1 MVDILSL
8 VRKNVRNLKPYS
20 SARDEFKGSAS
31 VWLDANENPN
41 NNGLNRYPDPLQ
53 KKLKARI
60 SELKN
65 VRTENMFLGN
75 GSDEAIDLL
84 FRGFCEPGKDK
95 ALICSPTYGMY
106 QVSADIN
113 DVEVIDVPLNCDW
126 QLNTESIRKHFTDQN
141 LKLIF
146 ICSPNNPTGNSMNRE
161 DVLALVS
168 TFNGLVVIDEAYI
181 DFAETK
187 SLSSELEQSNN
198 LVILQTLS
206 KAWGLAAIRL
216 GMAFADT
223 EVIDVL
229 NRIKPPY
236 NVNQL
241 TQEIALKELADETGF
256 KKELEAILSERTRLT
271 KELSQLKNVLHIYP
285 SDANFLL
292 VKFTEPKTVYDALT
306 GKGIV
311 VRDRSKVAEGCLRI
325 TVGTEEENSI
335 LSKELVDRSQKREE

>member
-1 MVDILSL
+1 MVDVQSL
-8 VRKNVRNLKPYS
+8 IRKNVRNLKPYS
-20 SARDEFKGSAS
+20 SARDEFKGTAS

-53 KKLKARI
+53 KKLKERI
-60 SELKN
+60 SKLKSVPTKN
-65 VRTENMFLGN
+65 IFLGN

-113 DVEVIDVPLNCDW
+113 DVEVIDVPLTSDW
-126 QLNTESIRKHFTDQN
+126 QLNTKSIQKHFAEPN

-146 ICSPNNPTGNSMNRE
+146 ICSPNNPTGNSMNKE

-168 TFNGLVVIDEAYI
+168 AFNGLVIIDEAYI
-181 DFAETK
+181 DFSEVT
-187 SLSSELEQSNN
+187 SLSTELEKYNN

-206 KAWGLAAIRL
+206 KAWGLAGIRL
-216 GMAFADT
+216 GMAFANT
-223 EVIDVL
+223 EIIDVL

-236 NVNQL
+236 NINQL
-241 TQEIALKELADETGF
+241 TQEVALKELAYEEKFQVEADAIILER
-256 KKELEAILSERTRLT
+256 KRLKNEL
-271 KELSQLKNVLHIYP
+271 QPLKNVLGIYP

-292 VKFTEPKTVYDALT
+292 VRFANPKEIYAVLSS
-306 GKGIV
+306 KGIV
-311 VRDRSKVAEGCLRI
+311 VRDRSNVVEGCLRI
-325 TVGTEEENSI
+325 TVGTEKENALLI
-335 LSKELVDRSQKREE
+335 KGLKKLEP

>member
-1 MVDILSL
+1 MVDIQKLI
-8 VRKNVRNLKPYS
+8 RPNVRNLKPYS
-20 SARDEFKGSAS
+20 SARDDFKGSAS

-53 KKLKARI
+53 KKLKKRI

-65 VRTENMFLGN
+65 VPSENIFLGN

-84 FRGFCEPGKDK
+84 FRGFCAPGKDK

-113 DVEVIDVPLNCDW
+113 DVEVIDVLLTSDW
-126 QLNTESIRKHFTDQN
+126 QLNLDGIRSHFSDAN

-146 ICSPNNPTGNSMNRE
+146 ICSPNNPTGNSMKKE
-161 DVLALVS
+161 DVLSLAS
-168 TFNGLVVIDEAYI
+168 KFNGLVVVDEAYI
-181 DFAETK
+181 DFAEQK
-187 SLSSELEQSNN
+187 SFANELQNHNN

-206 KAWGLAAIRL
+206 KAWGLAGIRL
-216 GMAFADT
+216 GMAFAST
-223 EVIDVL
+223 EIIDVL

-241 TQEIALKELADETGF
+241 TQEKALEKLADEVGF
-256 KKELEAILSERTRLT
+256 QKEVKAILSERKRLRE
-271 KELSQLKNVLHIYP
+271 ELSKLQNVLNVFP

-292 VKFTEPKTVYDALT
+292 VKFVKPKLVYDALVS
-306 GKGIV
+306 KGIV
-311 VRDRSKVAEGCLRI
+311 VRDRSKVAYGCLRI
-325 TVGTEEENSI
+325 TVGTEEENSV
-335 LSKELVDRSQKREE
+335 LLNALAVRS

>member
-1 MVDILSL
+1 MVDIQSL
-8 VRKNVRNLKPYS
+8 VRRNVRNLKPYS
-20 SARDEFKGSAS
+20 SARDEFKGSAT

-53 KKLKARI
+53 KRLKARF

-65 VRTENMFLGN
+65 VPTENIFLGN

-84 FRGFCEPGKDK
+84 FRGFCEPARDK

-113 DVEVIDVPLNCDW
+113 DVEVVDVPLTSNW
-126 QLNTESIRKHFTDQN
+126 QLNLEGIRSHFSDSN

-146 ICSPNNPTGNSMNRE
+146 ICSPNNPTGNSMKQE
-161 DVLALVS
+161 DILMLIS
-168 TFNGLVVIDEAYI
+168 EFNGLVVIDEAYI
-181 DFAETK
+181 DFAEGK
-187 SLSSELEQSNN
+187 SLTAELHKFNN
-198 LVILQTLS
+198 LIVLQTLS
-206 KAWGLAAIRL
+206 KAWGLAGIRL
-216 GMAFADT
+216 GMAFAT
-223 EVIDVL
+223 MEVIDVL

-241 TQEIALKELADETGF
+241 TQEVALKELTDESAF
-256 KKELEAILSERTRLT
+256 QKEVEAILSERKRLKT
-271 KELSQLKNVLHIYP
+271 ELAKLKNVLEIYP

-292 VKFTEPKTVYDALT
+292 VKFTEPKAVYNVLSSH
-306 GKGIV
+306 GIV

-325 TVGTEEENSI
+325 TIGTSEENRQ
-335 LSKELVDRSQKREE
+335 LLAELKKLES

>member
-1 MVDILSL
+1 MVDIQKLIRPS
-8 VRKNVRNLKPYS
+8 VRNLKPYS

-65 VRTENMFLGN
+65 VPAKNIFLGN

-84 FRGFCEPGKDK
+84 FRGFCAPGKDK

-113 DVEVIDVPLNCDW
+113 DVEVIDVLLTPEW
-126 QLNTESIRKHFTDQN
+126 QLNLDGIRSHFSDPN
-141 LKLIF
+141 LKLLF
-146 ICSPNNPTGNSMNRE
+146 ICSPNNPTGNSMKKE
-161 DVLALVS
+161 DVLSIVS
-168 TFNGLVVIDEAYI
+168 DFKGLVVVDEAYI
-181 DFAETK
+181 DFSEQE
-187 SLSSELEQSNN
+187 SLATELDNHNN
-198 LVILQTLS
+198 LVVLQTLS
-206 KAWGLAAIRL
+206 KAWGMAGIRL
-216 GMAFADT
+216 GMAFANT
-223 EVIDVL
+223 EIIDVL

-241 TQEIALKELADETGF
+241 TQEVAWKELADETGF
-256 KKELEAILSERTRLT
+256 KKEVEVILSERTRLT
-271 KELSQLKNVLHIYP
+271 EELSQLKNVLKIYP
-285 SDANFLL
+285 CDANFLL
-292 VKFTEPKTVYDALT
+292 VKFTEPKTVYHALT
-306 GKGIV
+306 DKGIV

-325 TVGTEEENSI
+325 TIGTEAENSQLI
-335 LSKELVDRSQKREE
+335 NELKRLQS

>member
-1 MVDILSL
+1 MVDIQKLI
-8 VRKNVRNLKPYS
+8 RPNVRNLKPYS

-53 KKLKARI
+53 WKLKTRV

-65 VRTENMFLGN
+65 VPKENIFLGN

-84 FRGFCEPGKDK
+84 FRGFCEPGKNK
-95 ALICSPTYGMY
+95 TLICSPTYGMY

-113 DVEVIDVPLNCDW
+113 DVEVIDVPLTSDW
-126 QLNTESIRKHFTDQN
+126 QLNLDGIRSHFSDAD

-146 ICSPNNPTGNSMNRE
+146 ICSPNNPTGNCMQRE
-161 DVLALVS
+161 DILTLVS
-168 TFNGLVVIDEAYI
+168 EFNGLVVIDEAYI
-181 DFAETK
+181 DFAEGK
-187 SLSSELEQSNN
+187 SLTDELSKFNN
-198 LVILQTLS
+198 LIVLQTLS
-206 KAWGLAAIRL
+206 KAWGLAGIRL
-216 GMAFADT
+216 GMAFAN
-223 EVIDVL
+223 EKVIDVL

-241 TQEIALKELADETGF
+241 TQEVALKELTDETGF
-256 KKELEAILSERTRLT
+256 TKEVQAILSERTRLM
-271 KELSQLKNVLHIYP
+271 KELSQLKIVLNIYS

-292 VKFTEPKTVYDALT
+292 VKFTQPKVVYNTLT
-306 GKGIV
+306 EKGIV

-325 TVGTEEENSI
+325 TVGTPEENSQLI
-335 LSKELVDRSQKREE
+335 AELKKLES

>member
-1 MVDILSL
+1 MVDIQSL
-8 VRKNVRNLKPYS
+8 VRNNVRNLKPYS

-53 KKLKARI
+53 KKLKTRI

-65 VRTENMFLGN
+65 VPSQNIFLGN

-84 FRGFCEPGKDK
+84 FRGFCEPAKNK

-113 DVEVIDVPLNCDW
+113 DVEVIDVPLTSDW
-126 QLNTESIRKHFTDQN
+126 QLNLEGIRSHLSDSN
-141 LKLIF
+141 LKIIF
-146 ICSPNNPTGNSMNRE
+146 ICSPNNPTGNCMNRA
-161 DVLALVS
+161 DIITLVS
-168 TFNGLVVIDEAYI
+168 GFSGLVVIDEAYI
-181 DFAETK
+181 DFAEGK
-187 SLSSELEQSNN
+187 SMTTELSKFNN
-198 LVILQTLS
+198 LIVLQTLS
-206 KAWGLAAIRL
+206 KAWGLAGIRL
-216 GMAFADT
+216 GMAFANE
-223 EVIDVL
+223 EVIEVL

-241 TQEIALKELADETGF
+241 TQEVALKELVDELAF
-256 KKELEAILSERTRLT
+256 QKKVEAILSERKRLVT
-271 KELSQLKNVLHIYP
+271 ALSVLKNVLNIYP

-292 VKFTEPKTVYDALT
+292 VRFTEPKAIYDALSA
-306 GKGIV
+306 KGIV

-325 TVGTEEENSI
+325 TIGTSEENAQ
-335 LSKELVDRSQKREE
+335 LLKELESRS

>member
-1 MVDILSL
+1 MADVQSL
-8 VRKNVRNLKPYS
+8 IRKNVRNLKPYS
-20 SARDEFKGSAS
+20 SARDEFKGTAS

-53 KKLKARI
+53 KKLKERI
-60 SELKN
+60 SKLKSVPTKN
-65 VRTENMFLGN
+65 IFLGN

-113 DVEVIDVPLNCDW
+113 DVEVIDVPLTSDW
-126 QLNTESIRKHFTDQN
+126 QLNTKSIQKHFAEPN

-146 ICSPNNPTGNSMNRE
+146 ICSPNNPTGNSMNKE

-168 TFNGLVVIDEAYI
+168 AFNGLVIIDEAYI
-181 DFAETK
+181 DFSEVT
-187 SLSSELEQSNN
+187 SLSTELEKYNN

-206 KAWGLAAIRL
+206 KAWGLAGIRL
-216 GMAFADT
+216 GMAFANT
-223 EVIDVL
+223 EIIDVL

-236 NVNQL
+236 NINQL
-241 TQEIALKELADETGF
+241 TQEVALKELAYEEKFQVEADAIILER
-256 KKELEAILSERTRLT
+256 KRLKNEL
-271 KELSQLKNVLHIYP
+271 QPLKNVLGIYP

-292 VKFTEPKTVYDALT
+292 VRFANPKEIYAVLSS
-306 GKGIV
+306 KGIV
-311 VRDRSKVAEGCLRI
+311 VRDRSNVVEGCLRI
-325 TVGTEEENSI
+325 TVGTEKENALLI
-335 LSKELVDRSQKREE
+335 KGLKKLEP